1 MNRILGVVTAVFLLS
16 ISITPSAF
24 GEDYTWHLSYS
35 SSDPNVHT
43 QAPVP
48 SPGQFKVYLWLKYT
62 GADGMSAAELGI
74 QYSGYFGHSFT
85 PLNGVLN
92 AGNADN
98 LLLAVGGCPMGPFL
112 AGSFGD
118 YIDLD
123 GGGGML
129 CIGNTTEFAMRLNDN
144 ISIQTFFDAGNV
156 WTGPGA
162 VNPSQ
167 LFRGAGM
174 GIQLVTPF
182 GPIGLDYAYGFDKT
196 EPGWQ
201 LHFKMGPGF

>member
-129 CIGNTTEFAMRLNDN
+129 CIGNTTEFAMR
-144 ISIQTFFDAGNV
+144 NV
-156 WTGPGA
+156 TVDCA
-162 VNPSQ
+162 LNPSPHDN
-167 LFRGAGM
+167 GVIGCADDGTTPCSTTAVEA
-174 GIQLVTPF
+174 VTW
-182 GPIGLDYAYGFDKT
+182 GGGKSLYR
-196 EPGWQ
+196 
-201 LHFKMGPGF
+201 